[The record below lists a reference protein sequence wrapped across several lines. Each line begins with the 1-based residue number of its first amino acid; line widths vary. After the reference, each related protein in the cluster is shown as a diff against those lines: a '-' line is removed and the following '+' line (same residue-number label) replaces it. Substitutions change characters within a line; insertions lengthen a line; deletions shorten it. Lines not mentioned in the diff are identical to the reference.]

1 MTSADRNVQARDT
14 IGLMASGIAPRLPG
28 LLGVIGAGQM
38 GAGIA
43 QTAAAKG
50 VPVLLA
56 DASPE
61 ALVQGVAN
69 MRRLLAR
76 QVQKGQ
82 TTQQQADQTVQRIKT
97 VASIEVRTCSLNN
110 LLGTCCLLTV
120 LPFCRLWKR
129 LILLSRL

>member
-1 MTSADRNVQARDT
+1 
-14 IGLMASGIAPRLPG
+14 MASGIASRLPR

-61 ALVQGVAN
+61 ARVQGIAN
-69 MRRLLAR
+69 IRRSLAR

-82 TTQQQADQTVQRIKT
+82 TTQQDADQTVQRVKT
-97 VASIEVRTCSLNN
+97 VASIEVRT
-110 LLGTCCLLTV
+110 
-120 LPFCRLWKR
+120 
-129 LILLSRL
+129 